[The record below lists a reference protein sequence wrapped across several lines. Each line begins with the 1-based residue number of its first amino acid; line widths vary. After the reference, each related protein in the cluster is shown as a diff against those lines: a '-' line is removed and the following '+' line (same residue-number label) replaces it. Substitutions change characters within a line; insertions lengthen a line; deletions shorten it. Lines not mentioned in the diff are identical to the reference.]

1 MAETV
6 EQQIAMCRRRMA
18 TLARLIEEERAA
30 GLSTQEAERVLA
42 LEATLLKKLQDR
54 GGADDQGAPA

>member
-6 EQQIAMCRRRMA
+6 EQQNAMCRRRMA

-30 GLSTQEAERVLA
+30 GLSTEEAERVLA
-42 LEATLLKKLQDR
+42 LEAALLKKLQDKC
-54 GGADDQGAPA
+54 GADGPGAPG